1 MRPTQSGVN
10 WADIESLF
18 VTCGAY
24 IEEREGSRVYVEL
37 NDVVGHFHRPH
48 PKKEAPKGS
57 RRLGEAI
64 SEGGGN
70 RTMMEHK
77 GYRATVTFDD
87 AAGVF
92 HGEVVDTRDVI
103 VFEGTSAAQLR
114 KEFEFSVDDYL
125 KVCEE
130 RGRTPDKPFS
140 GKIPLPDP
148 SGGPPGC
155 HRSRQGPGQK
165 PQRLDYRD
173 SRGGDREDSR
183 VEAWVIKKTDLSA
196 GALVHESA

>member
-1 MRPTQSGVN
+1 
-10 WADIESLF
+10 
-18 VTCGAY
+18 
-24 IEEREGSRVYVEL
+24 
-37 NDVVGHFHRPH
+37 
-48 PKKEAPKGS
+48 
-57 RRLGEAI
+57 
-64 SEGGGN
+64 
-70 RTMMEHK
+70 MMEHK

-125 KVCEE
+125 KSCEE
-130 RGRTPDKPFS
+130 RGRTPDRPFS
-140 GKIPLPDP
+140 GKIPLRI
-148 SGGPPGC
+148 PPEIHRGC

-173 SRGGDREDSR
+173 SRGGGREDSR
-183 VEAWVIKKTDLSA
+183 AEAWVIKQICPQVVKTEA
-196 GALVHESA
+196 FR